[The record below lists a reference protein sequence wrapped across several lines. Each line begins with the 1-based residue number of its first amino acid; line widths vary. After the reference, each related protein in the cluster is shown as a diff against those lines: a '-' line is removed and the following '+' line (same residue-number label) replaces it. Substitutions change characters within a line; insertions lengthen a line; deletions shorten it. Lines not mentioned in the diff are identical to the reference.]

1 MGRLRPYVVG
11 CFGRNR
17 IKLTSHLWP
26 RKALHL
32 MSGSLDNRRMLIYV
46 VFSNFLLYFG
56 FQVWQTLFN
65 NFAVESVQIGPAQVG
80 LVQAVREVP
89 GLMGFLVGFIAIYL
103 SEVRIMALSI
113 LLMGF
118 GIAWT
123 GQSTTFPILLI
134 STFVMSF
141 GFHFF
146 SPGSNAIVLMLAK
159 LSEAPKALGKLGSL
173 GAAAAVV
180 ATVCVYLL
188 IAPLG
193 YQALFAVTGVLVM
206 VGGVAL
212 LFIGGGGSGLPPKR
226 RVVLRKRYWL
236 FYTLSFL
243 LGSRRHIFTTF
254 AIYLLVR
261 EYGINIQTT
270 AVLFFVNSL
279 INIVTLRWVG
289 QLVSRYGE
297 RLMLSIAFAVLTLV
311 FLGYAYIT
319 VLPVLF
325 VLFTLDNI
333 FIGFNL
339 GVTTYFQKI
348 AVSPEEI
355 TSNLSVDLTINHI
368 AAIIIPVVGGMV
380 WVTFGSQ
387 APFLFGAFIV
397 LVALG
402 VTQFM
407 RTTPEASPVT
417 TPIAS

>member
-1 MGRLRPYVVG
+1 
-11 CFGRNR
+11 
-17 IKLTSHLWP
+17 
-26 RKALHL
+26 
-32 MSGSLDNRRMLIYV
+32 MSGSIDNRRMLIYV
-46 VFSNFLLYFG
+46 VFSNFMLYFG

-180 ATVCVYLL
+180 ATVAVYLL
-188 IAPLG
+188 IAPWG
-193 YQALFAVTGVLVM
+193 YKTLFGVTGILVM
-206 VGGVAL
+206 IGGVAL
-212 LFIGGGGSGLPPKR
+212 LLMGGGGNTGLPPKR
-226 RVVLRKRYWL
+226 RVVLRRRYWL

-261 EYGINIQTT
+261 EYGISIQTT

-279 INIVTLRWVG
+279 INIVSLRWVG
-289 QLVSRYGE
+289 QMVSRHGE
-297 RLMLSIAFAVLTLV
+297 RLMLSIAFAVLTFV

-319 VLPVLF
+319 VLPVLY

-339 GVTTYFQKI
+339 GLTTYFQKI

-355 TSNLSVDLTINHI
+355 TSNLSVDMTINHI
-368 AAIIIPVVGGMV
+368 AAIIIPVVGGVV
-380 WVTFGSQ
+380 WVTYGSQ

-402 VTQFM
+402 LTQFM
-407 RTTPEASPVT
+407 RTTPEAAPVA
-417 TPIAS
+417 TPAAS

>member
-1 MGRLRPYVVG
+1 
-11 CFGRNR
+11 
-17 IKLTSHLWP
+17 
-26 RKALHL
+26 
-32 MSGSLDNRRMLIYV
+32 MSGSIDNRRMLIYV
-46 VFSNFLLYFG
+46 VFSNFMLYFG

-89 GLMGFLVGFIAIYL
+89 GLLGFLVGFIAIYL

-180 ATVCVYLL
+180 ATVAVYLL
-188 IAPLG
+188 ITPWG
-193 YQALFAVTGVLVM
+193 YKSLFGVTGILVM
-206 VGGVAL
+206 IGGVAL
-212 LFIGGGGSGLPPKR
+212 LLMGGGGNTGLPPKR
-226 RVVLRKRYWL
+226 RVVLRRRYWL

-297 RLMLSIAFAVLTLV
+297 RLMLSIAFAVLTFV

-319 VLPVLF
+319 VLPVLY

-339 GVTTYFQKI
+339 GLTTYFQKI

-355 TSNLSVDLTINHI
+355 TSNLSVDMTINHI
-368 AAIIIPVVGGMV
+368 AAIIIPVVGGVV
-380 WVTFGSQ
+380 WVTYGSQ

-402 VTQFM
+402 LTQFM
-407 RTTPEASPVT
+407 RTTPEAAPVV
-417 TPIAS
+417 TPAAS

>member
-1 MGRLRPYVVG
+1 
-11 CFGRNR
+11 
-17 IKLTSHLWP
+17 
-26 RKALHL
+26 
-32 MSGSLDNRRMLIYV
+32 MSGSIDNRRMLIYV
-46 VFSNFLLYFG
+46 VFSNFMLYFG

-123 GQSTTFPILLI
+123 GQSTTFSILLI

-180 ATVCVYLL
+180 ATVAVYLL
-188 IAPLG
+188 IAPWG
-193 YQALFAVTGVLVM
+193 YKTLFGVTGILVM
-206 VGGVAL
+206 IGGVAL
-212 LFIGGGGSGLPPKR
+212 LVMGGGGNTGLPPKR
-226 RVVLRKRYWL
+226 RVVLRRRYWL

-261 EYGINIQTT
+261 EYGISIQTT

-279 INIVTLRWVG
+279 INIVSLRWVG
-289 QLVSRYGE
+289 QMVSRHGE
-297 RLMLSIAFAVLTLV
+297 RLMLSIAFAVLTFV

-319 VLPVLF
+319 VLPVLY

-339 GVTTYFQKI
+339 GLTTYFQKI

-355 TSNLSVDLTINHI
+355 TSNLSVDMTINHI
-368 AAIIIPVVGGMV
+368 AAIIIPMVGGVV
-380 WVTFGSQ
+380 WVTYGSQ

-402 VTQFM
+402 LTQFM
-407 RTTPEASPVT
+407 RTTPEAAPVV
-417 TPIAS
+417 TPAAS

>member
-1 MGRLRPYVVG
+1 
-11 CFGRNR
+11 
-17 IKLTSHLWP
+17 
-26 RKALHL
+26 
-32 MSGSLDNRRMLIYV
+32 MSGSIDNRRMLIYV
-46 VFSNFLLYFG
+46 VFSNFMLYFG

-180 ATVCVYLL
+180 ATVAVYLL
-188 IAPLG
+188 IAPWG
-193 YQALFAVTGVLVM
+193 YKTLFGVTGILVM
-206 VGGVAL
+206 IGGVAL
-212 LFIGGGGSGLPPKR
+212 LLMGGGGNTGLPPKR
-226 RVVLRKRYWL
+226 RVVLRRRYWL

-261 EYGINIQTT
+261 EYGISIQTT

-279 INIVTLRWVG
+279 INIVSLRWVG
-289 QLVSRYGE
+289 QMVSRHGE
-297 RLMLSIAFAVLTLV
+297 RLMLSIAFAVLTFV

-319 VLPVLF
+319 VLPVLY

-339 GVTTYFQKI
+339 GLTTYFQKI

-355 TSNLSVDLTINHI
+355 TSNLSVDMTINHI
-368 AAIIIPVVGGMV
+368 AAIIIPVVGGVV
-380 WVTFGSQ
+380 WVTYGSQ

-402 VTQFM
+402 LTQFM
-407 RTTPEASPVT
+407 RTTPEAAPVA
-417 TPIAS
+417 TPAAG

>member
-1 MGRLRPYVVG
+1 M
-11 CFGRNR
+11 
-17 IKLTSHLWP
+17 SS
-26 RKALHL
+26 ALY
-32 MSGSLDNRRMLIYV
+32 SRRMLVFV

-65 NFAVESVQIGPAQVG
+65 NYAVETVKIGPAEVG
-80 LVQAVREVP
+80 LVQAVRELP

-103 SEVRIMALSI
+103 SELRIMALSI

-146 SPGSNAIVLMLAK
+146 TPGSNAIVLMLAK

-180 ATVCVYLL
+180 ATVGVYILV
-188 IAPLG
+188 APLG
-193 YQALFAVTGVLVM
+193 YQALFALTGVLVM
-206 VGGVAL
+206 LGGLAL
-212 LFIGGGGSGLPPKR
+212 LFMGGNGGGLPPKR

-236 FYTLSFL
+236 FYLLSFL

-270 AVLFFVNSL
+270 AILFFVNSL
-279 INIVTLRWVG
+279 INIVTLRWAG
-289 QLVSRYGE
+289 QLISRYGE
-297 RLMLSIAFAVLTLV
+297 RLMLSIAFGVLTLV
-311 FLGYAYIT
+311 FVGYAYVT
-319 VLPVLF
+319 VLPVLY

-355 TSNLSVDLTINHI
+355 TSNLSVELTINHI
-368 AAIIIPVVGGMV
+368 AAIIIPVVGGVV

-397 LVALG
+397 LVALAL
-402 VTQFM
+402 TQFM
-407 RTTPEASPVT
+407 RTAPEAAPAA
-417 TPIAS
+417 TPAVG

>member
-1 MGRLRPYVVG
+1 
-11 CFGRNR
+11 
-17 IKLTSHLWP
+17 
-26 RKALHL
+26 
-32 MSGSLDNRRMLIYV
+32 MSGSIDNRRMLIYV
-46 VFSNFLLYFG
+46 VFSNFMLYFG

-180 ATVCVYLL
+180 ATVAVYLL
-188 IAPLG
+188 IAPWG
-193 YQALFAVTGVLVM
+193 YKTLFGVTGVLVM
-206 VGGVAL
+206 IGGVAL
-212 LFIGGGGSGLPPKR
+212 LLMGGGGNTGLPPKR
-226 RVVLRKRYWL
+226 RVVLRRRYWL

-261 EYGINIQTT
+261 EYGISIQTT

-279 INIVTLRWVG
+279 INIVSLRWVG
-289 QLVSRYGE
+289 QMVSRHGE
-297 RLMLSIAFAVLTLV
+297 RLMLSIAFAVLTFV

-319 VLPVLF
+319 VLPVLY

-339 GVTTYFQKI
+339 GLTTYFQKI

-355 TSNLSVDLTINHI
+355 TSNLSVDMTINHI
-368 AAIIIPVVGGMV
+368 AAIIIPVVGGVV
-380 WVTFGSQ
+380 WVTYGSQ

-402 VTQFM
+402 LTQFM
-407 RTTPEASPVT
+407 RTTPEAAPVA
-417 TPIAS
+417 TPAAG

>member
-1 MGRLRPYVVG
+1 
-11 CFGRNR
+11 
-17 IKLTSHLWP
+17 
-26 RKALHL
+26 
-32 MSGSLDNRRMLIYV
+32 MSGSIDNRRMLIYV
-46 VFSNFLLYFG
+46 VFSNFMLYFG

-89 GLMGFLVGFIAIYL
+89 GLLGFLVGFIAIYL

-123 GQSTTFPILLI
+123 GQSTTFSILLI

-180 ATVCVYLL
+180 ATVAVYLL
-188 IAPLG
+188 ITPWG
-193 YQALFAVTGVLVM
+193 YKSLFGVTGVLVM
-206 VGGVAL
+206 IGGVAL
-212 LFIGGGGSGLPPKR
+212 LLMGGGGNTGLPPKR
-226 RVVLRKRYWL
+226 RVVLRRRYWL

-261 EYGINIQTT
+261 EYGISIQTT
-270 AVLFFVNSL
+270 ALLFFVNSL
-279 INIVTLRWVG
+279 INIVSLRWVG
-289 QLVSRYGE
+289 QMISRHGE
-297 RLMLSIAFAVLTLV
+297 RLMLSIAFAVLTFV

-319 VLPVLF
+319 VLPVLY

-339 GVTTYFQKI
+339 GLTTYFQKI

-355 TSNLSVDLTINHI
+355 TSNLSVDMTINHI
-368 AAIIIPVVGGMV
+368 AAIIIPVVGGVV
-380 WVTFGSQ
+380 WVTYGSQ

-402 VTQFM
+402 LTQFM
-407 RTTPEASPVT
+407 RTTPETAPVA
-417 TPIAS
+417 TPAAG

>member
-1 MGRLRPYVVG
+1 
-11 CFGRNR
+11 
-17 IKLTSHLWP
+17 
-26 RKALHL
+26 
-32 MSGSLDNRRMLIYV
+32 MSSTLNNRRMLIYV
-46 VFSNFLLYFG
+46 VFSNFLLYSG

-89 GLMGFLVGFIAIYL
+89 GLLGFLVGFIAIYL

-173 GAAAAVV
+173 GAASAVV
-180 ATVCVYLL
+180 ATVAVYLL
-188 IAPLG
+188 ITPWG
-193 YQALFAVTGVLVM
+193 YKTLFGVTGVLVM
-206 VGGVAL
+206 IGGVAL
-212 LFIGGGGSGLPPKR
+212 LVMGRGGNTGLPPKR

-243 LGSRRHIFTTF
+243 LGSRRHIFSTF

-261 EYGINIQTT
+261 EYGISIQTT
-270 AVLFFVNSL
+270 ALLFFVNSL
-279 INIVTLRWVG
+279 INIVSLRWVG
-289 QLVSRYGE
+289 QMVSRHGE
-297 RLMLSIAFAVLTLV
+297 RLMLSIAFAVLTFV
-311 FLGYAYIT
+311 FVGYAYIT
-319 VLPVLF
+319 VLPVLYI
-325 VLFTLDNI
+325 LFTLDNI

-339 GVTTYFQKI
+339 GLTTYFQKI

-355 TSNLSVDLTINHI
+355 TSNLSLDMTINHI
-368 AAIIIPVVGGMV
+368 AAIIIPVVGGVV
-380 WVTFGSQ
+380 WVTYGSQ

-402 VTQFM
+402 LTQFM
-407 RTTPEASPVT
+407 RTTPEAAPVA
-417 TPIAS
+417 TPAAG

>member
-1 MGRLRPYVVG
+1 
-11 CFGRNR
+11 
-17 IKLTSHLWP
+17 
-26 RKALHL
+26 
-32 MSGSLDNRRMLIYV
+32 MSGSIDNRRMLIYV
-46 VFSNFLLYFG
+46 VFSNFMLYFG

-89 GLMGFLVGFIAIYL
+89 GLLGFLVGFIAIYL

-180 ATVCVYLL
+180 ATVAVYLL
-188 IAPLG
+188 ITPWG
-193 YQALFAVTGVLVM
+193 YKSLFGVTGILVM
-206 VGGVAL
+206 IGGVAL
-212 LFIGGGGSGLPPKR
+212 LLMGGGGNTGLPPKR
-226 RVVLRKRYWL
+226 RVVLRRRYWL

-297 RLMLSIAFAVLTLV
+297 RLMLSIAFAVLTFV

-319 VLPVLF
+319 VLPVLY

-339 GVTTYFQKI
+339 GLTTYFQKI

-355 TSNLSVDLTINHI
+355 TSNLSVDMTINHI
-368 AAIIIPVVGGMV
+368 AAIIIPVVGGVV
-380 WVTFGSQ
+380 WVTYGSQ

-402 VTQFM
+402 LTQFM
-407 RTTPEASPVT
+407 RTTPEAAPVD
-417 TPIAS
+417 AGRRLRSAEKLRKAAKSQRNARL

>member
-1 MGRLRPYVVG
+1 MGWLRPCVVG

-17 IKLTSHLWP
+17 TKLTSHLWP
-26 RKALHL
+26 RKALHP
-32 MSGSLDNRRMLIYV
+32 MSDSLNNRRMLIYV

-113 LLMGF
+113 ILMGF

-159 LSEAPKALGKLGSL
+159 LSEAPKTLGKLGSL
-173 GAAAAVV
+173 GSAAAVV
-180 ATVCVYLL
+180 ATVLVYILV
-188 IAPLG
+188 APMG
-193 YQALFAVTGVLVM
+193 YRALFALTGVLVM
-206 VGGVAL
+206 LGGVAL
-212 LFIGGGGSGLPPKR
+212 LFMGGSGSGLPPKR

-236 FYTLSFL
+236 YYGLSFL
-243 LGSRRHIFTTF
+243 LGSRRHIFSTF

-261 EYGINIQTT
+261 EYHISVQTT
-270 AVLFFVNSL
+270 AILFFVNSL
-279 INIVTLRWVG
+279 INIVSLRWVG
-289 QLVSRYGE
+289 QMVSRYGE
-297 RLMLSIAFAVLTLV
+297 RLMLSIAFAALTLV
-311 FLGYAYIT
+311 FIGYAYIT
-319 VLPVLF
+319 ILPVLY
-325 VLFTLDNI
+325 VLFILDNI

-339 GVTTYFQKI
+339 GLTTYFQKI

-355 TSNLSVDLTINHI
+355 TSNLSVELTINHI
-368 AAIIIPVVGGMV
+368 AAIIIPVVGGVV

-402 VTQFM
+402 LTQFM
-407 RTTPEASPVT
+407 RTTPDAKPAVT
-417 TPIAS
+417 PAAG

>member
-1 MGRLRPYVVG
+1 VAEKGLYP
-11 CFGRNR
+11 
-17 IKLTSHLWP
+17 
-26 RKALHL
+26 
-32 MSGSLDNRRMLIYV
+32 MSGSIDNRRMLIYV

-89 GLMGFLVGFIAIYL
+89 GLMGFLIGFIAIYL

-113 LLMGF
+113 ILMGF

-173 GAAAAVV
+173 GSAAAVV
-180 ATVCVYLL
+180 ATVGVYVL
-188 IAPLG
+188 IAPMG
-193 YQALFAVTGVLVM
+193 YKALFATTGVLVM
-206 VGGVAL
+206 IGGVAL
-212 LFIGGGGSGLPPKR
+212 LFMGGGSTGLPPKR

-261 EYGINIQTT
+261 EYGISIQTT
-270 AVLFFVNSL
+270 ALLFFVNSL
-279 INIVTLRWVG
+279 INIVSLRWVG
-289 QLVSRYGE
+289 HLICRHGGG
-297 RLMLSIAFAVLTLV
+297 LMLSIAFAVLIFV
-311 FLGYAYIT
+311 FIGYAYIT
-319 VLPVLF
+319 VLPVLY

-339 GVTTYFQKI
+339 GLTTYFQKI

-355 TSNLSVDLTINHI
+355 TSNLSLDMTINHI
-368 AAIIIPVVGGMV
+368 AAIIIPVVGGVV
-380 WVTFGSQ
+380 WVTYGSQ

-397 LVALG
+397 LLALG
-402 VTQFM
+402 LTQFM
-407 RTTPEASPVT
+407 RTTPEASPVP
-417 TPIAS
+417 TPAAG

>member
-1 MGRLRPYVVG
+1 MLRG
-11 CFGRNR
+11 NR
-17 IKLTSHLWP
+17 TTLTSHPWP
-26 RKALHL
+26 RKALHP
-32 MSGSLDNRRMLIYV
+32 MSGTLYNRRMLIYV
-46 VFSNFLLYFG
+46 VFSNFMLYFG

-173 GAAAAVV
+173 GAASAVV
-180 ATVCVYLL
+180 ATVGVYIL
-188 IAPLG
+188 IAPMG
-193 YQALFAVTGVLVM
+193 YKTLFGVTGVLVM
-206 VGGVAL
+206 IGGVAL
-212 LFIGGGGSGLPPKR
+212 LLMGGGGNTGLPPKR

-261 EYGINIQTT
+261 EYGISIQTT

-279 INIVTLRWVG
+279 INIVSLRWVG
-289 QLVSRYGE
+289 QMVSRHGE
-297 RLMLSIAFAVLTLV
+297 RLMLSIAFAVLTFV
-311 FLGYAYIT
+311 FVGYAYIT
-319 VLPVLF
+319 VLPMLF

-339 GVTTYFQKI
+339 GLTTYFQKI

-355 TSNLSVDLTINHI
+355 TSNLSLDMTINHI
-368 AAIIIPVVGGMV
+368 AAIIIPIVGGVV
-380 WVTFGSQ
+380 WVTYGSQ

-402 VTQFM
+402 LTQFM
-407 RTTPEASPVT
+407 RTTPEAAPVA
-417 TPIAS
+417 TPAAG

>member
-1 MGRLRPYVVG
+1 
-11 CFGRNR
+11 
-17 IKLTSHLWP
+17 
-26 RKALHL
+26 
-32 MSGSLDNRRMLIYV
+32 MSGSIDNRRMLIYV

-89 GLMGFLVGFIAIYL
+89 GLMGFLIGFIAIYL

-113 LLMGF
+113 ILMGF

-173 GAAAAVV
+173 GSAAAVV
-180 ATVCVYLL
+180 ATVGVYVL
-188 IAPLG
+188 IAPMG
-193 YQALFAVTGVLVM
+193 YKALFATTGVLVM
-206 VGGVAL
+206 IGGVAL
-212 LFIGGGGSGLPPKR
+212 LFMGGGSTGLPQKR

-261 EYGINIQTT
+261 EYGISIQTT
-270 AVLFFVNSL
+270 ALLFFVNSL
-279 INIVTLRWVG
+279 INIVSLRSVG
-289 QLVSRYGE
+289 QMVSRHGE

-319 VLPVLF
+319 VLPVLY

-339 GVTTYFQKI
+339 GLTTYFQKI

-355 TSNLSVDLTINHI
+355 TSNLSLDMTINHI
-368 AAIIIPVVGGMV
+368 AAIIIPVVGGVV

-402 VTQFM
+402 LTQFM
-407 RTTPEASPVT
+407 RTTPEAAPVA
-417 TPIAS
+417 TPAAG

>member
-1 MGRLRPYVVG
+1 
-11 CFGRNR
+11 
-17 IKLTSHLWP
+17 
-26 RKALHL
+26 
-32 MSGSLDNRRMLIYV
+32 MSGSIDNRRMLIYV

-89 GLMGFLVGFIAIYL
+89 GLLGFLVGFIAIYL

-113 LLMGF
+113 ILMGF

-123 GQSTTFPILLI
+123 GQSTTFPILII

-159 LSEAPKALGKLGSL
+159 LSEAPKTLGKLGSL

-180 ATVCVYLL
+180 ATVAVYLL
-188 IAPLG
+188 IAPWG
-193 YQALFAVTGVLVM
+193 YKSLFAMTGVLVM
-206 VGGVAL
+206 IGGVAL
-212 LFIGGGGSGLPPKR
+212 LLRGGGGNNGLPPKR

-236 FYTLSFL
+236 FYALSFL

-261 EYGINIQTT
+261 EYGISIQTT
-270 AVLFFVNSL
+270 ALLFFVNSL
-279 INIVTLRWVG
+279 INIVSLRWVG
-289 QLVSRYGE
+289 QMVSRHGE
-297 RLMLSIAFAVLTLV
+297 RLMLSIAFAVLTFV

-319 VLPVLF
+319 ILPVLY

-339 GVTTYFQKI
+339 GLTTYFQKI

-355 TSNLSVDLTINHI
+355 TSNLSVDMTINHI
-368 AAIIIPVVGGMV
+368 AAIIIPVVGGVV
-380 WVTFGSQ
+380 WVKYGSQ

-402 VTQFM
+402 LTQFM
-407 RTTPEASPVT
+407 RTTPEASPVA
-417 TPIAS
+417 TPAAS

>member
-1 MGRLRPYVVG
+1 
-11 CFGRNR
+11 
-17 IKLTSHLWP
+17 
-26 RKALHL
+26 
-32 MSGSLDNRRMLIYV
+32 MSGSIDNRRMLIYV

-89 GLMGFLVGFIAIYL
+89 GLLGFLVGFIAIYL

-123 GQSTTFPILLI
+123 GQSTTFSILLI

-180 ATVCVYLL
+180 ATVAVYLL
-188 IAPLG
+188 ITPWG
-193 YQALFAVTGVLVM
+193 YKSLFGVTGILVM
-206 VGGVAL
+206 IGGVAL
-212 LFIGGGGSGLPPKR
+212 LLVGGGGNTGLPPKR
-226 RVVLRKRYWL
+226 RVVLRRRYWL

-261 EYGINIQTT
+261 EYGISIQTT
-270 AVLFFVNSL
+270 ALLFFVNSL
-279 INIVTLRWVG
+279 INIVSLRWVG
-289 QLVSRYGE
+289 QMVSRHGE
-297 RLMLSIAFAVLTLV
+297 RLMLSIAFAVLTFV

-339 GVTTYFQKI
+339 GLTTYFQKI
-348 AVSPEEI
+348 SVSPEEI
-355 TSNLSVDLTINHI
+355 TSNLSVDMTINHI
-368 AAIIIPVVGGMV
+368 AAIIIPVVGGVV
-380 WVTFGSQ
+380 WVKYGSQ

-402 VTQFM
+402 LTQFM
-407 RTTPEASPVT
+407 RTTPEASPVA
-417 TPIAS
+417 TPAAS

>member
-1 MGRLRPYVVG
+1 
-11 CFGRNR
+11 
-17 IKLTSHLWP
+17 
-26 RKALHL
+26 
-32 MSGSLDNRRMLIYV
+32 MLIYV

-65 NFAVESVQIGPAQVG
+65 NFAVESVKIGPAQVG

-113 LLMGF
+113 ILMGF

-123 GQSTTFPILLI
+123 GQSTTFSILLV

-180 ATVCVYLL
+180 ATITVYLL
-188 IAPLG
+188 IAPWG
-193 YQALFAVTGVLVM
+193 YKTLFAVTGVLVM
-206 VGGVAL
+206 IGGVVLLLVGGS
-212 LFIGGGGSGLPPKR
+212 GNNGLPPKR

-236 FYTLSFL
+236 FYALSFL

-261 EYGINIQTT
+261 EYGISIQTT

-279 INIVTLRWVG
+279 INIVSLRWVG
-289 QLVSRYGE
+289 QMVSRYGE
-297 RLMLSIAFAVLTLV
+297 RLMLSIAFAALTLV
-311 FLGYAYIT
+311 FIGYAYIT
-319 VLPVLF
+319 VLPVLYA
-325 VLFTLDNI
+325 LFILDNI

-339 GVTTYFQKI
+339 GLTTYFQKI
-348 AVSPEEI
+348 SVSPEEI
-355 TSNLSVDLTINHI
+355 TSNLSVELTINHI
-368 AAIIIPVVGGMV
+368 AAIIIPVVGGVV

-402 VTQFM
+402 LTQFM
-407 RTTPEASPVT
+407 RTTPEVSPVA
-417 TPIAS
+417 TPAAS

>member
-1 MGRLRPYVVG
+1 
-11 CFGRNR
+11 
-17 IKLTSHLWP
+17 
-26 RKALHL
+26 
-32 MSGSLDNRRMLIYV
+32 MSSPSFNRRMLIYV

-56 FQVWQTLFN
+56 FQIWQTLFN

-89 GLMGFLVGFIAIYL
+89 GLMGFMVGFIAIYL
-103 SEVRIMALSI
+103 SEVRIMAFSI
-113 LLMGF
+113 FLMGF

-123 GQSTTFPILLI
+123 GQSTTFPMLLI

-146 SPGSNAIVLMLAK
+146 NPGSNAIVLMLAK
-159 LSEAPKALGKLGSL
+159 LSEAPKTLGKLGSL
-173 GAAAAVV
+173 GSAAAVV
-180 ATVCVYLL
+180 ATVGVYLL
-188 IAPLG
+188 IAPMG
-193 YQALFAVTGVLVM
+193 YKALFAVTGVLVM
-206 VGGVAL
+206 LGGVTL
-212 LFIGGGGSGLPPKR
+212 MFMGGGGAGLPPKR

-236 FYTLSFL
+236 YYGLSFL
-243 LGSRRHIFTTF
+243 LGSRRHIFSTF

-261 EYGINIQTT
+261 EYGISVQTT

-297 RLMLSIAFAVLTLV
+297 RLMMSIAFAVLTLV

-319 VLPVLF
+319 FLPMLF

-339 GVTTYFQKI
+339 GLTTYFQKI

-355 TSNLSVDLTINHI
+355 TSSLSVELTINHI
-368 AAIIIPVVGGMV
+368 AAIIIPVVGGVV

-402 VTQFM
+402 LTQFM
-407 RTTPEASPVT
+407 RATPEAVPAA
-417 TPIAS
+417 TPAAG

>member
-1 MGRLRPYVVG
+1 
-11 CFGRNR
+11 
-17 IKLTSHLWP
+17 
-26 RKALHL
+26 
-32 MSGSLDNRRMLIYV
+32 MSGSLDNRRMLYYV

-113 LLMGF
+113 ILMGF

-123 GQSTTFPILLI
+123 GQSTTFPILLV

-146 SPGSNAIVLMLAK
+146 SPGSNGIVLMLAK

-173 GAAAAVV
+173 GALAAVV
-180 ATVCVYLL
+180 ATLAVYLL
-188 IAPLG
+188 MAPWG
-193 YQALFAVTGVLVM
+193 YPTLFAVTGVLVM
-206 VGGVAL
+206 IGGVAL
-212 LFIGGGGSGLPPKR
+212 LLGGKSSTGLPPKR

-236 FYTLSFL
+236 YYALSFL
-243 LGSRRHIFTTF
+243 LGSRRHIFSTF

-261 EYGINIQTT
+261 EYHISVQTT
-270 AVLFFVNSL
+270 ALLFFVNSL
-279 INIVTLRWVG
+279 INIVSLRWVG
-289 QLVSRYGE
+289 QLVSRHGE
-297 RLMLSIAFAVLTLV
+297 RLMLSIAFAALTLV
-311 FLGYAYIT
+311 FIGYAYIT
-319 VLPVLF
+319 VLPVLY
-325 VLFTLDNI
+325 VLFILDNI

-339 GVTTYFQKI
+339 GLTTYFQKI
-348 AVSPEEI
+348 SVSPEEI
-355 TSNLSVDLTINHI
+355 TSNLSVELTINHI
-368 AAIIIPVVGGMV
+368 AAIIIPVVGGIV
-380 WVTFGSQ
+380 WATFGSQ

-402 VTQFM
+402 LTQFM
-407 RTTPEASPVT
+407 RTAPQASPVA
-417 TPIAS
+417 TPAAG